1 MPEGNEALNSG
12 ASPSPQPLS
21 TTPPIATAPFETLW
35 QNAQQADARNEGTEA
50 NEGESSTASASAND
64 EAKPGPIPYDRFK
77 EVNERAKTYE
87 SELAT
92 LREQLQSLQAQPTEP
107 TVDPDLA
114 MFRELLGVSS
124 AAELQQAIE
133 ENQKQQWEQSVFTH
147 YQGLVDRGEMDEELA
162 AREARLQIQQAELQ
176 QLQNRLAASE
186 RNTQIAEA
194 TRAYPSVSKAQSLFD
209 KLVNAGMKPLEAAR
223 EVDALVASMTTAAT
237 SQVAAQVASTPP
249 TPMGNSDAPPPSAF
263 ESSPQ
268 PASGR
273 KPWEIPFERL
283 FGINKPKDTI

>member
-1 MPEGNEALNSG
+1 MPEGNEALNSID
-12 ASPSPQPLS
+12 SPSTQPLS

-35 QNAQQADARNEGTEA
+35 QNAQQADARNDGTEA
-50 NEGESSTASASAND
+50 NEGDSSTASASAND
-64 EAKPGPIPYDRFK
+64 EAKPGPVPYDRFK
-77 EVNERAKTYE
+77 EVNERAKTFE

-92 LREQLQSLQAQPTEP
+92 LRQQLESLQAQPAEP
-107 TVDPDLA
+107 PVDPDLA

-133 ENQKQQWEQSVFTH
+133 ENQKQQWENSVFTH

-194 TRAYPSVSKAQSLFD
+194 TRAYPSITKAQSLFD

-249 TPMGNSDAPPPSAF
+249 TPMGSADAAPPSAS
-263 ESSPQ
+263 ESLPS

-273 KPWEIPFERL
+273 KAWEIPFERL